1 MMAEKIISDNFNGE
15 AAKNRRITDYFK
27 PRDSPHKCPQTEN
40 KPSSVIQ
47 SSIDAIKN
55 DISELEKKLCQIQE
69 KQKSHLMCE
78 CSPAESRLKFESK
91 ELQVSTIYFLHSFYY
106 NL

>member
-1 MMAEKIISDNFNGE
+1 M
-15 AAKNRRITDYFK
+15 
-27 PRDSPHKCPQTEN
+27 
-40 KPSSVIQ
+40 IQ

-69 KQKSHLMCE
+69 KQKSHLMRE